1 MTVLEIRQLVSSDL
15 GCGDTPVIDVD
26 EQLETLVRIGQV
38 DEHAA
43 VRALNATI
51 REAGDEHVLLG
62 MKLGLKPHL
71 TVLATPLE
79 MAFDAMGAD
88 RLERLVRPGPD
99 FASFVLDR
107 EGIRIE
113 IVLGTS
119 RDKPE
124 FRHQLAEIE

>member
-79 MAFDAMGAD
+79 MALDAMGAD
-88 RLERLVRPGPD
+88 RLERLVRSGPD
-99 FASFVLDR
+99 FAPFVLDR

-124 FRHQLAEIE
+124 FRHHLAEIE